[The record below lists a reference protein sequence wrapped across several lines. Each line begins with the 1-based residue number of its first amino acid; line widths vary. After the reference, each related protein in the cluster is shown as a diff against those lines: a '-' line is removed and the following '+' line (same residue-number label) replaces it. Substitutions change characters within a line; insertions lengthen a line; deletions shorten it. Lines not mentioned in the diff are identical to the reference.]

1 MFDEPIRGRESG
13 GNDPSAQAA
22 PPKDA
27 LENTLD
33 EQRRDWFS
41 GKRTRAAEL
50 LRRLSSVSSN
60 AADAADLIYHE
71 YLLRVELGESPD
83 WKEYLRDFP
92 RYAERLQFL
101 RQADQLVAQALGAS
115 NRAEAATA
123 HLDDYELLEE
133 LGRGGMGVVF
143 KARQK
148 SLNRLVA
155 VKMLRA
161 GRASNGR
168 ERKRFKNEAEAV
180 ARLQHP
186 NIVQIY
192 EVGEADGRQFLS
204 LEFVAGQSLARHLDG
219 TPLAAR
225 QAASLVETLGR
236 ALHYAHEKQVIHRD
250 LKPSNVL
257 IAGTLSRGIPKVTDF
272 GLAKQ
277 LDDRADTLTTAILG
291 TPSYMAPEQVDAK
304 IGTADRRTDVYGLG
318 AILYELLTGRPP
330 FRAESPLQTLKQVA
344 EAEPARPRLLNPAVP
359 RDLETVC
366 LKCLEKHP
374 AHRYE
379 SAAALADD
387 LARFVKGEPVRARP
401 IGPGGRVV
409 RWCRRN
415 PLVASLTAVLVLA
428 LVGGISGIARQ
439 WRQAEVERRNAVA
452 SDLEAEQLLNELIL
466 SNPVVPTFGYRV
478 AAPSVEPLLK
488 AADHCKNRLQKNP
501 GDLHLRIALTNVYG
515 SLGTLYLQRRQI
527 AEMEASF
534 QNARELWEP
543 LVSDRSASPVYRDWL
558 ATTYDWEAI
567 GGVSSDWRWQW
578 QSMEEANRLWEELAE
593 EQPANLDF
601 MQKVR
606 RTHIRMVESMP
617 NRLVRD
623 GYLRAIQ
630 DTRSRLAKLVHDE
643 PSDRALRKRLA
654 LTCLQ
659 LAEISRW
666 EPSVGQ
672 PSSFWQEAHEHY
684 KILAEAPG
692 DDILVKLSL
701 GDCCRRLIRGQSPD
715 PYYSEAVRMLEQAG
729 ESLAALLKQNP
740 ACDWLREALLEDY
753 CELAS
758 CHSKVGR
765 NADAAKIVN
774 HDVQPLI
781 AALSEKHADPVSGLS
796 LLKSLCTAS
805 GLLQEGQQPTAA
817 LAIDR
822 QAAALTFKY
831 AANSWADPGF
841 LRRLGDF
848 STALSTSLNQHGDA
862 RLALQMAELA
872 RDVSKEASRFAPE
885 DFGLDPQLS
894 DAWQRI
900 GKAHWSLGARDHAL
914 AAFRESAALQ
924 KRVFAREPSNHA
936 SRARLSICYDR
947 LVHYGSRGGDLP
959 GAAAALLEREKLWPG
974 DAAELTKIADD
985 FKELADLV
993 DVRAKGKLSPQDRA
1007 EKSHYLAE
1015 SKRLRDAAKGEDAAS
1030 APPVI
1035 GDRS

>member
-1 MFDEPIRGRESG
+1 MFDEPIRGMERG
-13 GNDPSAQAA
+13 GNDPSAQVA

-27 LENTLD
+27 LENALD

-41 GKRTRAAEL
+41 GKRTRAADL
-50 LRRLSSVSSN
+50 LRRLFSVSSN
-60 AADAADLIYHE
+60 PADAADLIYHE

-161 GRASNGR
+161 GRASSGR

-204 LEFVAGQSLARHLDG
+204 LEFVAGQSLARHLDE

-257 IAGTLSRGIPKVTDF
+257 IAGTLGRGIPKVTDF

-277 LDDRADTLTTAILG
+277 LDDRADTLTIAILG

-304 IGTADRRTDVYGLG
+304 IGAADRRTDVYGLG

-330 FRAESPLQTLKQVA
+330 FRAESPMQTLKQVA

-428 LVGGISGIARQ
+428 LVGGIAGIARQ
-439 WRQAEVERRNAVA
+439 WRHAVA

-466 SNPVVPTFGYRV
+466 SSPVVPVVGYRLAV
-478 AAPSVEPLLK
+478 PSVEPLLK

-515 SLGTLYLQRRQI
+515 SLGTLYFQRRQT

-534 QNARELWEP
+534 HNARDLWEP
-543 LVSDRSASPVYRDWL
+543 LVSDEPANPVYRDWL
-558 ATTYDWEAI
+558 ATTYDWDTATGSLPRDLESI
-567 GGVSSDWRWQW
+567 EQ
-578 QSMEEANRLWEELAE
+578 ANRLWEKLAE
-593 EQPANLDF
+593 EQPANLYF
-601 MQKVR
+601 MEKVR
-606 RTHIRMVESMP
+606 RTHIWMVGAMVNS
-617 NRLVRD
+617 LARD
-623 GYLRAIQ
+623 GCLRLIQ
-630 DTRSRLAKLVHDE
+630 DTKIRLAKLVQDE
-643 PSDRALRKRLA
+643 PGNTIVRKRLA
-654 LTCLQ
+654 LACVQ
-659 LAEISRW
+659 LAEASRW
-666 EPSVGQ
+666 EPSLGQ
-672 PSSFWQEAHEHY
+672 PSLFWQEAYDHY
-684 KILAEAPG
+684 MILAEANR
-692 DDILVKLSL
+692 DDILVKLL
-701 GDCCRRLIRGQSPD
+701 LADCSRRLIRGESPD
-715 PYYSEAVRMLEQAG
+715 PHYRQAVRMLEEAG
-729 ESLAALLKQNP
+729 QSLRALLKQNP
-740 ACDWLREALLEDY
+740 ARDWLREALLEAY

-774 HDVQPLI
+774 HYVQPPI
-781 AALSEKHADPVSGLS
+781 AALSERQADPAYGLS
-796 LLKSLCTAS
+796 LLQNLCVAG

-817 LAIDR
+817 LAIER

-831 AANSWADPGF
+831 AANSWPDPGL
-841 LRRLGDF
+841 LRRLGG
-848 STALSTSLNQHGDA
+848 LSTSLSAILNQHGDA

-872 RDVSKEASRFAPE
+872 RDVTKEASRFAPK
-885 DFGLDPQLS
+885 DFGSDPQLS

-900 GKAHWSLGARDHAL
+900 GKAHWSLGARDKAL

-924 KRVFAREPSNHA
+924 KRVFQREPSNHI
-936 SRARLSICYDR
+936 SRKDLSKCYDR
-947 LVHYGSRGGDLP
+947 LVYYGSRGGDLP
-959 GAAAALLEREKLWPG
+959 AAAAALLEREKLWSD

-985 FKELADLV
+985 FEELAGRV
-993 DVRAKGKLSPQDRA
+993 DIRAKGRLSPPQQA
-1007 EKSHYLAE
+1007 EKSYYLAE
-1015 SKRLRDAAKGEDAAS
+1015 SKRVRDAAKRKVPLAL
-1030 APPVI
+1030 
-1035 GDRS
+1035 RQ